1 MKRNIVIATLT
12 AAALVT
18 GGTVAAFAAGDDEPT
33 AQRQTATGAQAVAD
47 RDDADDT
54 AEDRNDTA
62 DDVNDD
68 ADDRAAVTKADVTAA
83 EAIAAALKHT
93 PGTAVSADLDDDGA
107 DAGAWDVDVVKADG
121 GEYSV
126 KVASDTGKV
135 LGAHRDTDDDNDS
148 DDRAE
153 LAALKNARFD
163 AREIAL
169 AAAEKG
175 TVTEVGVD
183 DDNGTVAWNVET
195 VKGTATSEWKAA
207 LDTGELTQDRDDAGD
222 DD

>member
-12 AAALVT
+12 AAALAG
-18 GGTVAAFAAGDDEPT
+18 GGTVAAFAAGDDE
-33 AQRQTATGAQAVAD
+33 TATKRQAAGSNTQVVAD
-47 RDDADDT
+47 RDDNDD
-54 AEDRNDTA
+54 A
-62 DDVNDD
+62 DDVNDAAD
-68 ADDRAAVTKADVTAA
+68 DDRATVGKGDVTAA

-107 DAGAWDVDVVKADG
+107 DAGTWDVDVVKSDG

-126 KVASDTGKV
+126 KVASDSGKV
-135 LGAHRDTDDDNDS
+135 LGAHRDTDDDS

-153 LAALKNARFD
+153 LAALKGAEFD
-163 AREIAL
+163 AREVAL
-169 AAAEKG
+169 AAAAKG

-195 VKGTATSEWKAA
+195 VKNNATSEWKAA
-207 LDTGELTQDRDDAGD
+207 LDTGKLTQDQDD
-222 DD
+222 